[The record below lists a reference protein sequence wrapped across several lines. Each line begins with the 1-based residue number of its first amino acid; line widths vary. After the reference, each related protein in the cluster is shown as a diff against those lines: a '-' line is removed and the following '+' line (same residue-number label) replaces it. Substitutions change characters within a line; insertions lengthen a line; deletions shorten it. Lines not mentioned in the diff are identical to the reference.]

1 MQFLTPL
8 GFALSALAIPIL
20 LLYMLKLRRKQ
31 TRVSSTLLWEKLL
44 RDKQANAPWQKLK
57 RNLLLFLQLLILAV
71 LVIALARP
79 ALQTK
84 IVASGSVIV
93 MLDASASMN
102 ATDVTPS
109 RFEEARKSVLTLING
124 LSSDSA
130 MTLILVAKTPQT
142 LIASETDKSLL
153 KAALRGA
160 KAQVTQGAADW
171 QAAFALA
178 AGATRNGSAS
188 TVVIVSDGGLPE
200 SGLPSLPSE
209 VRYIPIGHADDN
221 LAISALAL
229 RASNG
234 VPQLFAEVTNTSDV
248 NRKVLLSL
256 YLGNNLFDARQL
268 DVPANSQKSVSLENL
283 PITTAIY
290 KAHISDPAEA
300 NTPLDSLTLDDTAF
314 AIYQSSAAR
323 RALLVSN
330 GNLFL
335 EQLLASLPG
344 IQPFRALPAADGTL
358 QIPSE
363 PFDLYI
369 FDGYIPAEL
378 PKSNLLLINPTTNP
392 FFTVGETIKE
402 INNIQVNENT
412 LTRYVDWKTV
422 HVLQAHKVA
431 VPNWAN
437 ILIEADSNPL
447 VFAGETNGQRLA
459 VLTFDLRESD
469 LPLQIAY
476 PILFSNLI
484 NYLSP
489 PSAFDSSQ
497 SLHAGESLT
506 IVPPTDAEQVV
517 IASPSNQTFT
527 LTAGQTLFSQTNE
540 LGYYAV
546 NFISKDSTKVEY
558 FAVNLFDASESD
570 LHPRETLQIGSTSVA
585 PTVSQQIGLQELWK
599 WLAGIALFVLMIEWQ
614 VFHRKTL
621 PSLRGGA
628 LPPTLAPHAS
638 AGEQSPSPRRGL
650 LREER
655 PRNDEINP

>member
-1 MQFLTPL
+1 MQFLTPI

-57 RNLLLFLQLLILAV
+57 RNLLLFLQLLILAA

-84 IVASGSVIV
+84 VVASGSVIV

-102 ATDVTPS
+102 AVDVTPS

-124 LSSDSA
+124 LSSESSL
-130 MTLILVAKTPQT
+130 TLILVAKTPQT

-153 KAALRGA
+153 KAALS
-160 KAQVTQGAADW
+160 KAQVTQGSADW

-178 AGATRNGSAS
+178 AGATRNSSAS
-188 TVVIVSDGGLPE
+188 TVVIISDGGLPE
-200 SGLPSLPSE
+200 SGLPSLPGD
-209 VRYIPIGHADDN
+209 VRYIPIGQADDN

-248 NRKVLLSL
+248 DRKVLLSL
-256 YLGNNLFDARQL
+256 YLGNDLFDARQL
-268 DVPANSQKSVSLENL
+268 DIPANSQKSVSLENL

-290 KAHISDPAEA
+290 KAHISDPTES
-300 NTPLDSLTLDDTAF
+300 NKPLDSLTLDDTAF

-323 RALLVSN
+323 RALLVSE

-369 FDGYIPAEL
+369 FDGYIPAQL

-402 INNIQVNENT
+402 IKNIQVNEHA

-422 HVLQAHKVA
+422 HVLQAHKVTA
-431 VPNWAN
+431 PSWAN
-437 ILIEADSNPL
+437 VLIESDSNPL
-447 VFAGETNGQRLA
+447 VFTGETNGQRLA

-484 NYLSP
+484 NYLAP

-497 SLHAGESLT
+497 SLQAGESLT

-527 LTAGQTLFSQTNE
+527 LAAGQTLFSQTNE

-546 NFISKDSTKVEY
+546 NFVSKDSTKVEY
-558 FAVNLFDASESD
+558 FAVNLFDASESN
-570 LHPRETLQIGSTSVA
+570 LKPHETLQIGNTSII

-599 WLAGIALFVLMIEWQ
+599 WLAGLALLILMIEWQ
-614 VFHRKTL
+614 VFHRK
-621 PSLRGGA
+621 PIKFKLRIKDKG
-628 LPPTLAPHAS
+628 
-638 AGEQSPSPRRGL
+638 
-650 LREER
+650 
-655 PRNDEINP
+655 

>member
-1 MQFLTPL
+1 MQFLIPL
-8 GFALSALAIPIL
+8 AFALSALAIPIL

-31 TRVSSTLLWEKLL
+31 TQVSSTMLWEKLL
-44 RDKQANAPWQKLK
+44 REKQANAPWQKLK
-57 RNLLLFLQLLILAV
+57 RNLLLFLQLLILAA
-71 LVIALARP
+71 LVFALARP

-84 IVASGSVIV
+84 VVASGSVIV

-102 ATDVTPS
+102 SVDVTPS

-124 LSSDSA
+124 LSSDSS

-153 KAALRGA
+153 KAALS
-160 KAQVTQGAADW
+160 KAQVTQGSADW
-171 QAAFALA
+171 SAAFALA
-178 AGATRNGSAS
+178 AGATRNSAES

-200 SGLPSLPSE
+200 SGLPSLPGE
-209 VRYIPIGHADDN
+209 VRYIPIGQADDN

-234 VPQLFAEVTNTSDV
+234 IPQLFAEVTNTSD
-248 NRKVLLSL
+248 NDRKVLLSL
-256 YLGNNLFDARQL
+256 YLGNDLFDARQL
-268 DVPANSQKSVSLENL
+268 DIPANSQKSASLENL
-283 PITTAIY
+283 PVATAIY
-290 KAHISDPAEA
+290 KAHISDSAEA
-300 NTPLDSLTLDDTAF
+300 NTPLDSLSLDDTAF

-323 RALLVSN
+323 RALLVSQ

-344 IQPFRALPAADGTL
+344 IQPFRALPAADETL
-358 QIPSE
+358 QIPSD

-392 FFTVGETIKE
+392 FFTVGEIIKD

-431 VPNWAN
+431 IPNWAN
-437 ILIEADSNPL
+437 VLIESDSNPL

-484 NYLSP
+484 NYLAP

-497 SLHAGESLT
+497 SLQAGESLT

-517 IASPSNQTFT
+517 IASPTNQTFT
-527 LTAGQTLFSQTNE
+527 LAAGQTLFSQTNE

-546 NFISKDSTKVEY
+546 NFMSKESTKVEY
-558 FAVNLFDASESD
+558 FAVNLFDKSESE
-570 LHPRETLQIGSTSVA
+570 LHPREKLQIGSATVA
-585 PTVSQQIGLQELWK
+585 PAASQQIGLQELWK
-599 WLAGIALFVLMIEWQ
+599 WLAGFALIVLMIEWQ
-614 VFHRKTL
+614 VFHRK
-621 PSLRGGA
+621 SFSR
-628 LPPTLAPHAS
+628 
-638 AGEQSPSPRRGL
+638 
-650 LREER
+650 
-655 PRNDEINP
+655 